1 VGTDPGTDAG
11 LTPRH
16 AQMAA
21 RRLIG
26 LLLVVLVVSSV
37 GAALVTPE
45 RQTASTTASAPT
57 SGEREGPPGRL
68 IERTVQF
75 PSSET
80 PVLRAHVGDQL
91 ELRMTSRT
99 PSAVEIPRFGLLEHA
114 TPDDP
119 ARFSMLLGDSGRFAV
134 RVLGGRTAAII
145 RVSEADAGGRRGKR

>member
-1 VGTDPGTDAG
+1 
-11 LTPRH
+11 
-16 AQMAA
+16 MAA

-26 LLLVVLVVSSV
+26 LLLVVLVVSSA

-45 RQTASTTASAPT
+45 RQTNEESSTTATAAT
-57 SGEREGPPGRL
+57 AGEREGPPGRL
-68 IERTVQF
+68 IEKTVQF

-91 ELRMTSRT
+91 ELRVTSRT

-114 TPDDP
+114 APDDP
-119 ARFSMLLGDSGRFAV
+119 ARFSMLLGDSGGFAV